1 MVRPTQV
8 PARRAGGRSIKST
21 ATGPVY
27 KLNATKQSLLRQRST
42 DMANQH
48 SQTGGSTA
56 STLLDATVAAFD
68 QGQAASPQEGM
79 SLITDWF
86 SSIKNNHLTGDLL
99 EPLTQLRD
107 QLQTGA
113 PDATKLQKLLT
124 QLADLTAEAAPKAD
138 GDLQSRLETLATAL
152 RNFAGQFS
160 TAV

>member
-1 MVRPTQV
+1 
-8 PARRAGGRSIKST
+8 
-21 ATGPVY
+21 
-27 KLNATKQSLLRQRST
+27 
-42 DMANQH
+42 
-48 SQTGGSTA
+48 
-56 STLLDATVAAFD
+56 
-68 QGQAASPQEGM
+68 M